1 MDIHTHM
8 FTHTHDIKI
17 EVRLENK
24 KCTWCDGKE
33 NKKLWLRML
42 WFLKKKLCICKIM
55 GKKKVSVITK
65 STAEN
70 QNQ

>member
-1 MDIHTHM
+1 MDIHTHTL
-8 FTHTHDIKI
+8 THTDDIKI

-24 KCTWCDGKE
+24 KCTWCYGKE

-42 WFLKKKLCICKIM
+42 WFLKKLCMYKI
-55 GKKKVSVITK
+55 GKKVSVITK